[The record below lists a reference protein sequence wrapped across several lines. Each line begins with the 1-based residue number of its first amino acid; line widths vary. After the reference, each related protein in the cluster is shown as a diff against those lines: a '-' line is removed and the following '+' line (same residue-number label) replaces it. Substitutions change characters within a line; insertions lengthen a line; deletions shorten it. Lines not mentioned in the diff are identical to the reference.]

1 MMPKMTETTTGS
13 LTGPEPRGEPIPI
26 SGHED
31 NVNAPA
37 PDGLE
42 DVRSFVSLHEHVG
55 GGDESFPPTTDT
67 VEAWLRRRRLI
78 ADDARADPQDLSW
91 ALGIRE
97 ALRTKVHEN
106 AGAPRDHEAVEIL
119 NAAAGDTGLQMCF
132 GCDENRLHTEV
143 GGVRGAIGTILG
155 TAFLADLDGSFH
167 RLREC
172 QDPSCPTV
180 FYDRSKNHTA
190 KWCSMA
196 SCGNRNKVRK
206 FRERERA
213 EASQPGPM
221 DEPR

>member
-1 MMPKMTETTTGS
+1 MSEAS
-13 LTGPEPRGEPIPI
+13 
-26 SGHED
+26 HED
-31 NVNAPA
+31 DVNAPA

-42 DVRSFVSLHEHVG
+42 DVRSFLSLHEHEG
-55 GGDESFPPTTDT
+55 GRDQSLPPTRGTLET
-67 VEAWLRRRRLI
+67 WLRRRELI
-78 ADDARADPQDLSW
+78 SSSSAIAPADLDW
-91 ALGIRE
+91 ALAIRD
-97 ALRTKVHEN
+97 ALRAKVAEN
-106 AGAPRDHEAVEIL
+106 AGAPRDHAAVEVL
-119 NAAAGDTGLQMCF
+119 NEAAQDTGLQLCF

-143 GGVRGAIGTILG
+143 DGTRGVIGTILG

-172 QDPSCPTV
+172 GDPTCPTV

-213 EASQPGPM
+213 VAGAGA
-221 DEPR
+221 EPTG